1 MVFVFDKTMRE
12 TFEHIDEWVVEVG
25 QYASDKA
32 LKILVGNKSDMH
44 AAIPLEEAE
53 SKASSLGYQYIDA
66 SAKSDVNINC
76 IFYSIA
82 RELIKRNKDLAIVS
96 CNSDKIL
103 LQQENNKKKSWCC

>member
-1 MVFVFDKTMRE
+1 MIFVFDKTMRE